1 MNTFS
6 FFCLFNDFSIQEY
19 DSIENCINSET
30 KYIIKTWF
38 VETCLYDDGNTYK
51 IIDYLFLDKHGIEVL
66 PKFSNWKVIELGK
79 SEIKISSNRFDTQNS
94 TLQGIGCNKHLGQI
108 DCGRIVK
115 IADKSGL
122 IKSVVIFG
130 FEDLLEFIKNLKTYG
145 LWIEYELST
154 KNQRL
159 ENENKV
165 LRQELSY
172 LEQEIG
178 YIIEKFNTLTL
189 GINLILKQKNTIE

>member
-1 MNTFS
+1 M
-6 FFCLFNDFSIQEY
+6 LKE
-19 DSIENCINSET
+19 IEIMKEVQK
-30 KYIIKTWF
+30 KY
-38 VETCLYDDGNTYK
+38 
-51 IIDYLFLDKHGIEVL
+51 
-66 PKFSNWKVIELGK
+66 
-79 SEIKISSNRFDTQNS
+79 
-94 TLQGIGCNKHLGQI
+94 
-108 DCGRIVK
+108 
-115 IADKSGL
+115 
-122 IKSVVIFG
+122 
-130 FEDLLEFIKNLKTYG
+130 LLEFIKNLKTYG